1 MKIKKKRRV
10 AIKLDM
16 TPMVD
21 IAFLL
26 LIFYMVTTQ
35 FKPPEKKEVT
45 LPSSHSQINL
55 PEKGKIMVTVTEE
68 DSVFIEYVEMKTEVI
83 DGEEINIPQYVD
95 LSVPA
100 IDVGGKVQLIRS
112 QSVGN
117 MKAML
122 IIKADKNVRFGTM
135 EDIMKSLQEFSLR
148 TFQIVT
154 EFETEVAET

>member
-10 AIKLDM
+10 SITLDM

-26 LIFYMVTTQ
+26 LIFYMATTQ

-55 PEKGKIMVTVTEE
+55 PDKGKILVTVTAD
-68 DSVFIEYVEMKTEVI
+68 DSVFIEYVVKDTTVVAGDTVVVPVYMDESVMPMQV
-83 DGEEINIPQYVD
+83 GQQVQYVRARKTG
-95 LSVPA
+95 LS
-100 IDVGGKVQLIRS
+100 
-112 QSVGN
+112 
-117 MKAML
+117 AML
-122 IIKADKNVRFGTM
+122 IVKADKNTKFGTM
-135 EDIMKSLQEFSLR
+135 EKIMDSLKEFNLR

-154 EFETEVAET
+154 EFESEEAT

>member
-10 AIKLDM
+10 SITLDM

-26 LIFYMVTTQ
+26 LIFYMATTQ

-68 DSVFIEYVEMKTEVI
+68 DSVFVEYIEMRTEVI
-83 DGEEINIPQYVD
+83 DGEEISIPAYVD
-95 LSVPA
+95 LSVSA
-100 IDVGGKVQLIRS
+100 EAVGGTVQQIRS
-112 QSVGN
+112 QSPGN
-117 MKAML
+117 LKALL
-122 IIKADKNVRFGTM
+122 IIKADKNVKFGTM
-135 EDIMKSLQEFSLR
+135 QEIMKSLQSFNLR

-154 EFETEVAET
+154 EFEAEVAET